1 VVDDEADEV
10 TSRPERYDVVLDV
23 NGHEN
28 YFSLL
33 KALRPSGPHVSTCA
47 GAHKV
52 NLVLV
57 FAAPLQRHRKAR
69 FAFPRRPGDGPGG
82 SPNSSAMGPSD
93 R

>member
-47 GAHKV
+47 
-52 NLVLV
+52 
-57 FAAPLQRHRKAR
+57 AR
-69 FAFPRRPGDGPGG
+69 TR
-82 SPNSSAMGPSD
+82 
-93 R
+93 